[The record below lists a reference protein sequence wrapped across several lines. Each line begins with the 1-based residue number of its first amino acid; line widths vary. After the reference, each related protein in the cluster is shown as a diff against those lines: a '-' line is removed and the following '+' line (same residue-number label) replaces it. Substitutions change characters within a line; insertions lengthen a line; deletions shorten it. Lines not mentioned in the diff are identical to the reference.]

1 MLARD
6 RMTSVTDMSVADSTL
21 GSNPQWRVAMVR
33 LSFMFATVS
42 ALALGACQR
51 ETAPTEQTAA
61 CRLDAATAV
70 EAGEG
75 CAREWID
82 ANLKMNDMQVLGTH
96 NSYKDWIAPAE
107 FAILAEAKPKS
118 APPLEYAHEP
128 IPAQL
133 DWGIRQFEIDIL
145 YDPDGGRFL
154 DPLLRRRAVEAGKET
169 PELAFRDELAKPG
182 FKVMHAPDI
191 DFRVT
196 CPTLVACITQIRD
209 WSKAHPKH
217 APMFVM
223 LNTKD
228 TAVSWEGAAPVAKFD
243 AAAWDALDK
252 EILSV
257 FPKESLIT
265 PADIQG
271 KHATVREAVLAND
284 WPTLGKARGRVMFV
298 ILASRESTEPYRTG
312 PGGIA
317 ARPMFV
323 RASAADPD
331 AAWLMWDDPI
341 ANQEAIHK
349 AVKDGFLVRT
359 RTEQDTVEPRANS
372 TTKREAAFASGGQF
386 ISTDYY
392 KPNLNFSNYSVA
404 MPGGAIARCNPLR
417 VPEAC
422 GEATVE

>member
-1 MLARD
+1 
-6 RMTSVTDMSVADSTL
+6 MSRITL
-21 GSNPQWRVAMVR
+21 
-33 LSFMFATVS
+33 LFAAAS
-42 ALALGACQR
+42 ALALSACQS
-51 ETAPTEQTAA
+51 EPTIGSAV
-61 CRLDAATAV
+61 CRLDAPTVA
-70 EAGEG
+70 EAGKG
-75 CAREWID
+75 CGRAWID
-82 ANLKMNDMQVLGTH
+82 ANLKMNDVQVLGTH
-96 NSYKDWIAPAE
+96 NSYKDWIAPEE
-107 FAILAEAKPKS
+107 FALLAALKPKS

-145 YDPDGGRFL
+145 YDPQGRRFL
-154 DPLLRRRAVEAGKET
+154 DPLLRRRVIEAGKTT
-169 PELAFRDELAKPG
+169 PELAFRDDLAKPG

-196 CPTLVACITQIRD
+196 CPTLVACITQIRT
-209 WSKAHPKH
+209 WSKAHPQH

-228 TAVSWEGAAPVAKFD
+228 TAVAWEGAAPVAAFD

-257 FPKESLIT
+257 FPKEALIT

-271 KHATVREAVLAND
+271 SHANVREAVLAND

-298 ILASRESTEPYRTG
+298 ILASRQSTEPYRNG

-323 RASAADPD
+323 RATSNDPD

-341 ANQEAIHK
+341 ANQEAILK

-372 TTKREAAFASGGQF
+372 TVKREAAFASGGQF

-392 KPNLNFSNYSVA
+392 KPNLKFSNYSVA

-422 GEATVE
+422 GETTVE